1 MAEGFDKGSI
11 VRYLIGA
18 AQVKFEVLD
27 RCLPAVTSDCDT
39 VIFHLDAD
47 AILYRLYR
55 KRDLS
60 IIYSVPTE
68 VAIKDIVVNLANVVG
83 HYRRYCITRLR
94 KRCIVYL
101 YYNDI
106 APLYQNTLCPG
117 YRHSWYDMFD
127 ERHVEYGPL
136 FKTISKAMP
145 FVTSILQYTTG
156 NYVIENRGVDNP
168 TAINYFI
175 RKISDIAKQDH
186 RWASVRHVIVSR
198 SIVTMQLLNNDIVQ
212 LYSKRDKSYVIT
224 ADTAYAK
231 GVFAAVKSKGPE
243 FLRPPAIPY
252 LIMLGGFKELDI
264 EPTTHAHG
272 ISRAAV
278 LVGRAIKHERE
289 QYSPELV
296 LNNLAQVVKN
306 PDQFQ
311 KDREM
316 LTARYNAVRLSSAIY
331 AVTKTIRIRMDGS
344 IVDLYDQNALEEIN
358 NLLSK
363 INVNGNLLEIT
374 NLNLSRT

>member
-27 RCLPAVTSDCDT
+27 RCLSAVTSDCDT

-106 APLYQNTLCPG
+106 VPLYQNTLCPG

-136 FKTISKAMP
+136 FKTVSKAMP
-145 FVTSILQYTTG
+145 FVASILQYTTG

-175 RKISDIAKQDH
+175 RKISDIAKQDR

-224 ADTAYAK
+224 ADTAYTK

-363 INVNGNLLEIT
+363 INVDGNLLEIT